1 LVMDSECPEDMSCF
15 YTETCTNIC
24 EPAMLRH
31 CSRLMTVPS
40 FVGPIIGMF
49 VSVLMCNFS
58 STWLL
63 HCTNSLYHF
72 YLSTGNTYLL
82 LCLHNCDETDS
93 FMCRIGL
100 DKIAHLESAAQ
111 DSVYWLDKRVN
122 TIPCPSMLRW

>member
-1 LVMDSECPEDMSCF
+1 MLPTPAPLGYGFGVSRGHVMFLHRNLYKHLGASNAP
-15 YTETCTNIC
+15 T
-24 EPAMLRH
+24 
-31 CSRLMTVPS
+31 
-40 FVGPIIGMF
+40 
-49 VSVLMCNFS
+49 
-58 STWLL
+58 LL
-63 HCTNSLYHF
+63 EIDDGTKFCGSDYWHVR
-72 YLSTGNTYLL
+72 NTYLL